1 MKTAK
6 KFGSLTTISLKV
18 LDEDSDGHDYSSV
31 CSITNRL
38 AEELMILSS
47 LNRITRHDLKFPPSL
62 KTLNNFSRDL
72 IVQ

>member
-31 CSITNRL
+31 CSITNRW
-38 AEELMILSS
+38 AEELTILS
-47 LNRITRHDLKFPPSL
+47 RL
-62 KTLNNFSRDL
+62 KTELPDMT
-72 IVQ
+72 

>member
-31 CSITNRL
+31 CSITNRW
-38 AEELMILSS
+38 AEELTILSS
-47 LNRITRHDLKFPPSL
+47 VVRITRHDLKFPPSL
-62 KTLNNFSRDL
+62 IILNNFAR
-72 IVQ
+72 